1 MTEIDRYK
9 EQTQNNPI
17 NDHNCILE
25 EEFNE
30 FCCLEEYQNQWQQEN
45 TYNELGGYQNMNEYE
60 EQWQPEY
67 AGGQQGSTCNEQG
80 YS

>member
-1 MTEIDRYK
+1 MHQETAYEVH
-9 EQTQNNPI
+9 E
-17 NDHNCILE
+17 DHSFISE

-67 AGGQQGSTCNEQG
+67 AGE
-80 YS
+80 